1 MNQAI
6 EYRKDMA
13 DNINQGSGE
22 WISRVNIP
30 KHKEAI
36 RDEQMGFWVS
46 GFNGTNLAER

>member
-1 MNQAI
+1 MQPVS

-30 KHKEAI
+30 KHKEA
-36 RDEQMGFWVS
+36 
-46 GFNGTNLAER
+46 AENDSE